1 MPQLQIT
8 ATTLSRMKK
17 IVGTTKVHDGD
28 YLVNEM
34 IDVFEKKIS
43 SHWFALAWRGF
54 LGILLT
60 TYP

>member
-8 ATTLSRMKK
+8 SATLTRMKR

-43 SHWFALAWRGF
+43 KLS
-54 LGILLT
+54 
-60 TYP
+60 